1 MTNKQQLSTK
11 SREKSKNLKKIWPR
25 LSKPGLLLSKKGL
38 PQIRPRKLL
47 RQIASRLKRLKDK
60 LMS

>member
-1 MTNKQQLSTK
+1 
-11 SREKSKNLKKIWPR
+11 LKKIWPR
-25 LSKPGLLLSKKGL
+25 LSKPGLLLKEKGL